1 MTTKEFFTGRV
12 IVFAIVLLLVLGF
25 IIFRTSPA
33 SQEMQN
39 PDPSAQTAPQS
50 EAVAFA
56 WSYEKANSNDLDGFP
71 NTNVVLAV
79 TYSDGSVIRRVV
91 DTTPGGCNELSDE
104 RAADSVAGLETTQC
118 YSAGGGHLYKVTKG
132 SDAYQVQRK
141 AFEEGQPDYTP
152 PEYQYEVIA
161 EFPLAQ

>member
-1 MTTKEFFTGRV
+1 MTTKEFFTGRA
-12 IVFAIVLLLVLGF
+12 IVFTVLLVLIGGLVVYQ
-25 IIFRTSPA
+25 S
-33 SQEMQN
+33 S
-39 PDPSAQTAPQS
+39 SVPQGTETQH
-50 EAVAFA
+50 EAVVFV

>member
-1 MTTKEFFTGRV
+1 MTTKEFFTGKA
-12 IVFAIVLLLVLGF
+12 IVFTIALVLVLGF
-25 IIFRTSPA
+25 IIFRTSPD
-33 SQEMQN
+33 SQEAQT
-39 PDPSAQTAPQS
+39 PEPSAQTANS

-56 WSYEKANSNDLDGFP
+56 WSYEKANSNNLDGLP

-79 TYSDGSVIRRVV
+79 TYSDGSVIRKVV

-118 YSAGGGHLYKVTKG
+118 YSAGGGHLYKVTRG
-132 SDAYQVQRK
+132 SDAYQVERK

-152 PEYQYEVIA
+152 PAYEYEVIA